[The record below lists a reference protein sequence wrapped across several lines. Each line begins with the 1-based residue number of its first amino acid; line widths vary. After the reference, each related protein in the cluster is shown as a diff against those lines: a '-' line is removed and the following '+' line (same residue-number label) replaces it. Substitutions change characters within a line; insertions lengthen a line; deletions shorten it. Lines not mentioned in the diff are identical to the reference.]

1 MATLIAVGSLVS
13 YFYSFYPLI
22 LTTIDYANHE
32 GANHYMDFF
41 DSAAMIVTIVS
52 VGDMISDGLKV
63 KANDDLEAVAALQ
76 VSEAVLYNPE
86 TKQTKDILTK
96 DIKVGDLLLVKKG
109 AQIPTDGVVYSGTT
123 DVDESMLTGE
133 SRPIHKIEGSPV
145 IGSTSNLG
153 DSFVMKATKVGRN
166 TMVSSIISS
175 VKRISAQKPSY
186 QKIVD
191 KVSAWFTPTVIA
203 LALLAF
209 FLQAFVPGMENIK
222 GTFSY

>member
-22 LTTIDYANHE
+22 MNTINYAHSD

-52 VGDMISDGLKV
+52 VGDMVADSLKV

-76 VSEAVLYNPE
+76 VSEAVLYNSE
-86 TKQTKDILTK
+86 TKQTSEILTK

-109 AQIPTDGVVYSGTT
+109 AQIPTDGVVYSGST

-133 SRPIHKIEGSPV
+133 SRPIHKKEGSVV
-145 IGSTSNLG
+145 IGATNNLG
-153 DSFVMKATKVGRN
+153 DSFIMRATKVGKN
-166 TMVSSIISS
+166 TMVSSIINS
-175 VKRISAQKPSY
+175 VKRISAQKPFY
-186 QKIVD
+186 QRMVD
-191 KVSAWFTPTVIA
+191 KVSA
-203 LALLAF
+203 
-209 FLQAFVPGMENIK
+209 
-222 GTFSY
+222 